1 MMSPAHDG
9 PRAIRL
15 ALLAYAA
22 FSTMDTA
29 VKLLSARFHPVQ
41 IACLVATM
49 SLLVPVLAAC
59 LRGEPRRLRT
69 RAPGLQ
75 LLRGLLM
82 LIGGVAAF
90 AAYALMPLADAYAIA
105 FTMPLLVTALA
116 VPLLGERVGARR
128 WAAIGVGFAG
138 VLVVSG
144 ETGEVNIGEKISTTQ
159 SQISGLGG
167 ATGTNTAATSLLAG
181 AAQTSFSYEDVGVK
195 IKVEPRVHNNG
206 EITLKIDS
214 LVTTLK
220 SGSTPGRPDLGKREI
235 KTSARLR
242 DGETAIFGGLL
253 KDEEQKSLQG
263 VWGLSDIP
271 LLGRLIGNAVP
282 VRLGEV
288 VGQTIVAHAS
298 RFRPANA
305 RSPPASGKI
314 RPACARRGRRSP
326 CSPSASSR

>member
-22 FSTMDTA
+22 FSTMDTL

-41 IACLVATM
+41 IACLVAAM

-59 LRGEPRRLRT
+59 LRGEPRRLCT

-138 VLVVSG
+138 VLVMLRPGSG
-144 ETGEVNIGEKISTTQ
+144 IA
-159 SQISGLGG
+159 GLGALAALVNVLG
-167 ATGTNTAATSLLAG
+167 NGLALTLIRRAHARESAEAFAFWGNLVIAAGTALALPWLWRTPDLADLGLFLLAG
-181 AAQTSFSYEDVGVK
+181 ICGGTAFLVLAQAFRLAPAAVVAPFQYSQMPYAILAG
-195 IKVEPRVHNNG
+195 
-206 EITLKIDS
+206 
-214 LVTTLK
+214 LVLF
-220 SGSTPGRPDLGKREI
+220 GDRPDPM
-235 KTSARLR
+235 T
-242 DGETAIFGGLL
+242 
-253 KDEEQKSLQG
+253 
-263 VWGLSDIP
+263 
-271 LLGRLIGNAVP
+271 LLGAA
-282 VRLGEV
+282 
-288 VGQTIVAHAS
+288 IVIAMGLYLLQQEQ
-298 RFRPANA
+298 RPAAMAPA
-305 RSPPASGKI
+305 RCP
-314 RPACARRGRRSP
+314 R
-326 CSPSASSR
+326 